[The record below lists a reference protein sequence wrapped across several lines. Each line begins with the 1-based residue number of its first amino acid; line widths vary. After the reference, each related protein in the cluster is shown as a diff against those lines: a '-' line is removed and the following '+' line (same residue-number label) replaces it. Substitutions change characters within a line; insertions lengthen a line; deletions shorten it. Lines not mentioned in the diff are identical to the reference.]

1 MVEVAVTCAIVVRTG
16 ANDIVVGGS
25 IFEDTVVVGIKV
37 EDTVVGGSIFEDT
50 VVVGIKVEDTVVGE
64 VFTFVYPSFL
74 LGGKYEDSFVGR
86 SIVVGVTVVEESGSE
101 LTEVTLLRGA
111 APFEGKVAAVALG
124 RAEFFKR
131 VVSGLDDPSEEPQ
144 AETTSADT
152 NKNTTERFFIETT
165 FFRMHE

>member
-1 MVEVAVTCAIVVRTG
+1 MGVAVAFVIVVRTG

-25 IFEDTVVVGIKV
+25 IFEDTVVVGTKV
-37 EDTVVGGSIFEDT
+37 EDTVVGG
-50 VVVGIKVEDTVVGE
+50 
-64 VFTFVYPSFL
+64 
-74 LGGKYEDSFVGR
+74 

-152 NKNTTERFFIETT
+152 NKNTAERFFIETT
-165 FFRMHE
+165 FFRMH

>member
-1 MVEVAVTCAIVVRTG
+1 MVEVAVTFAIVVRTG

-37 EDTVVGGSIFEDT
+37 
-50 VVVGIKVEDTVVGE
+50 
-64 VFTFVYPSFL
+64 
-74 LGGKYEDSFVGR
+74 EDSFVGR

-111 APFEGKVAAVALG
+111 APFDGKVAAVALG

-152 NKNTTERFFIETT
+152 NKNTAERFFIETT
-165 FFRMHE
+165 FFRIH